1 MPGVKE
7 KTEIKF
13 MRELKPEEARKVEQ
27 RLRKYVGNNLD
38 SVFNPT
44 YVLVLQ
50 GPRVFYA
57 RRDLCNKASPIPR
70 DAIVSVGMCIGRF
83 TKSGRFVL
91 KITAL
96 PLLATYATD
105 RVCVKASA
113 EMHFVYGNHIQKT
126 HLHRIDPETVKNA
139 GVVVLSP
146 NNIPLGFGVT
156 SKAGTEVVSGDNTA
170 IVVLRHGDTGEYLRE
185 EQSVM

>member
-1 MPGVKE
+1 
-7 KTEIKF
+7 
-13 MRELKPEEARKVEQ
+13 MRELKPEEAKKVEQ
-27 RLRKYVGNNLD
+27 RLRKYVGNNVD
-38 SVFNPT
+38 SIFNPT
-44 YVLVLQ
+44 YVLALQ

-57 RRDLCNKASPIPR
+57 RRDLYNKAAPLPR
-70 DAIVSVGMCIGRF
+70 DAVVSVGTCLGRF
-83 TKSGRFVL
+83 TKSERFIL

-96 PLLATYATD
+96 PLLVTYATD
-105 RVCVKASA
+105 SVRVRASA

-126 HLHRIDPETVKNA
+126 HLHRIEPETLKNA
-139 GVVVLSP
+139 GVLVLSP

-156 SKAGTEVVSGDNTA
+156 SKAGTEIVSGDNSA